1 MDPIEELSDRV
12 AALAGRDLALSEV
25 HQFILDAAELLAPAV
40 PVVTGNG
47 VWVRWGLG
55 GARSWLAPTGSG
67 AC

>member
-55 GARSWLAPTGSG
+55 ER
-67 AC
+67 